1 MILSFGLTVLVLMVF
16 WSVRI
21 GGLPF

>member
-1 MILSFGLTVLVLMVF
+1 MILSFGLTVLVLMVL

>member
-1 MILSFGLTVLVLMVF
+1 MIFSFGLAALAIMVL